1 MPAICSGVVGGD
13 LVKIIWHNGLGMSL
27 YAKRHETP
35 TDDIDALKAAL
46 A

>member
-1 MPAICSGVVGGD
+1 MPTILFRCCRGD
-13 LVKIIWHNGLGMSL
+13 LIKSLWHDGLGMSL
-27 YAKRHETP
+27 YAKRHDTP